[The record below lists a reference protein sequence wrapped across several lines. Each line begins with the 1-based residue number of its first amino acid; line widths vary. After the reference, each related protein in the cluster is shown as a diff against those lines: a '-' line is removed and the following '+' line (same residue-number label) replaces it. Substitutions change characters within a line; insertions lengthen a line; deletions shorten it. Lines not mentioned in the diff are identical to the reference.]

1 MKITRYVFYVVQI
14 GGQTIHYG
22 SESYVSYA
30 QNLLLFLV
38 GSLKKSHAC
47 RYNVYYGL
55 AVGSYVR
62 LLEQVNVGI
71 LTEEANEQNYAN
83 IFNKVRASFHFFL
96 HVL

>member
-1 MKITRYVFYVVQI
+1 MKLTRYVFYVVQI

-62 LLEQVNVGI
+62 I
-71 LTEEANEQNYAN
+71 T
-83 IFNKVRASFHFFL
+83 
-96 HVL
+96 

>member
-14 GGQTIHYG
+14 RGQTIHYG

-38 GSLKKSHAC
+38 GSLKNSHAR

-83 IFNKVRASFHFFL
+83 IFNKVGASFHFFL